1 MGERYVGVG
10 KVRSRSGELRAGALT
25 RRVLRPPSGLRRC
38 SEAPRGTG
46 PTGEDGSHA
55 RTPKVLGSPLDAVGI
70 GVILRFYGE
79 GGVGVKSAQEPLSAT
94 AQRHK

>member
-10 KVRSRSGELRAGALT
+10 KVRSRSGALRAGALM

-55 RTPKVLGSPLDAVGI
+55 LLRRSAVLDAVGI

-94 AQRHK
+94 AQRHQ